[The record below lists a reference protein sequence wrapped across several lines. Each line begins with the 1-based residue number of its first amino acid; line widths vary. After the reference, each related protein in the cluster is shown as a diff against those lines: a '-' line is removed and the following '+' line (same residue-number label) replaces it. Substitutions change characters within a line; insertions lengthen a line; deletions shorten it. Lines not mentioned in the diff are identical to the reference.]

1 MSVSNRLAVVAGTV
15 FDGVVSHHDCAVVIE
30 GSSICG
36 IAPRCE
42 LPPTTPVRT
51 LPEGAWLAPGFIDA
65 QVNGGGD
72 VLFNDDP
79 TPDGIATII
88 SAHRRFGTTSLVPT
102 LISDTPAKMRAAL
115 DAVRSTVPVNPSI
128 LGIHYEGPFLSPVK
142 SGVHDPAMMRAPNSE
157 DFEMLTATGVGR
169 TLITLAPEHVP
180 SGFIARLV
188 DAGVRVCLGHSM
200 ATYAQTKSALAEG
213 LSGFTHLFN
222 AMRPLAT
229 REPGPIAA
237 ALESPDA
244 WFGMIVDG
252 EHVAPAMLRLALRG
266 AAHPMLVTDA
276 MPPVGGNASVFT
288 LYGQVISV
296 RDGRCTRSDGTLAGA
311 VLDMASAIRN
321 CVQLL
326 QVPLTDAL
334 RFASTEPASFL
345 GLDATL
351 GRLAPGYRADMVAFD
366 PSDIRIYE
374 TWVAGKAAKASS
386 DKGGIELSGR
396 PATMARH
403 DGLPVAR
410 SASP

>member
-1 MSVSNRLAVVAGTV
+1 M
-15 FDGVVSHHDCAVVIE
+15 
-30 GSSICG
+30 
-36 IAPRCE
+36 
-42 LPPTTPVRT
+42 PVRT
-51 LPEGAWLAPGFIDA
+51 LPEGAWLAPGFIDV

-79 TPDGIATII
+79 TPDGIARII

-276 MPPVGGNASVFT
+276 MPPVGENASVFT

-366 PSDIRIYE
+366 PDNIRIYE
-374 TWVAGKAAKASS
+374 TWVAGKAAKGSS
-386 DKGGIELSGR
+386 DDGGMGGKRSTSNND
-396 PATMARH
+396 PAR
-403 DGLPVAR
+403 
-410 SASP
+410 